1 MRIRTTLCS
10 QITTRVLCRYF
21 CVVASLCGQTVSYPF
36 QLVRTK
42 LQAQGMPIPEHLKGK
57 VHYKHY
63 DGVWD
68 CIVKIIQNRG
78 PQGLY
83 RGICANYMKAIPAI
97 SIKYMSRRG
106 EMG

>member
-1 MRIRTTLCS
+1 MQSDHHKGPLSGLLCGA
-10 QITTRVLCRYF
+10 
-21 CVVASLCGQTVSYPF
+21 VASLCGQTVSYPF

>member
-1 MRIRTTLCS
+1 MQSDHHKGPLSVLLCGA
-10 QITTRVLCRYF
+10 
-21 CVVASLCGQTVSYPF
+21 VASLCGQTVSYPF

-68 CIVKIIQNRG
+68 CIVKIIRTVDPKTVPWHLQPHIWN
-78 PQGLY
+78 
-83 RGICANYMKAIPAI
+83 AIPAI